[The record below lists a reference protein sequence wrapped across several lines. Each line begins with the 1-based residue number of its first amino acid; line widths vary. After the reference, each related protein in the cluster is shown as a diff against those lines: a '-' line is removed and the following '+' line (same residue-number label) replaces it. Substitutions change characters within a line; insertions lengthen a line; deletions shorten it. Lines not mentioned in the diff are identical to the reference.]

1 MVKRTFKLEGLDI
14 GLLQLS
20 PRRTFT
26 YRYIQYI
33 DTIVIDYFDPLTSIS
48 FRSKYDQSG

>member
-20 PRRTFT
+20 PRWTFT